1 MLQYAQQLC
10 HQNDLDARAA
20 SKRSF
25 DVKAKFRKFK
35 IGDEVLL
42 HIPSPPPGH
51 NSKFYTPWRGIYKVT
66 QKTSEW
72 TYLVRKKG
80 GKERRAHVNRLN
92 FYDPKNSH
100 EDPEITISE
109 EDDEEDKEESVKEP
123 VQDPNPNQRVTR
135 SKTNNLPPPIDRFAQ
150 NT

>member
-1 MLQYAQQLC
+1 MAEKDEHMLIDY
-10 HQNDLDARAA
+10 
-20 SKRSF
+20 
-25 DVKAKFRKFK
+25 VK
-35 IGDEVLL
+35 
-42 HIPSPPPGH
+42 
-51 NSKFYTPWRGIYKVT
+51 
-66 QKTSEW
+66 
-72 TYLVRKKG
+72 
-80 GKERRAHVNRLN
+80 

-135 SKTNNLPPPIDRFAQ
+135 SKTKNLPPPINRFAH